1 MAKARVYVARQLPA
15 EAIRRIKSSCDAAV
29 WERQGPSTR
38 RVLLQRVKGIEGLL
52 CTISEKVDAELLD
65 AAAPDLRVV
74 SNLGVG
80 FDNIDV
86 PELTRRGIPLGN
98 TPGVLTETTADLA
111 FGLIIAAS
119 RRLVEGDRR
128 VRAGKWR
135 FWDITGFL
143 GEDVHDATIGII
155 GMGKIGTAVARRA
168 KGFGMRVL
176 YHDLVRR
183 RDVEA
188 ELGAVFSSL
197 EGLLSEADFVT
208 IHADL
213 NQGTLHLIDAER
225 IRLMKRN
232 SILVNTAR
240 GTIVDNMALFKALK
254 ARRIRGAALD
264 VTDPEPLPRDHPL
277 LGLDNVLVTPH
288 IGSASVATRSKM
300 AELAVNNLLAGLEGK
315 RLPHCVNP
323 EVYVRNRLS

>member
-1 MAKARVYVARQLPA
+1 LAKARVYVARQLPA

-315 RLPHCVNP
+315 RLPNCVNP
-323 EVYVRNRLS
+323 EVYVRNRLA